1 MEVQVSV
8 EIPQVF
14 GVGPQARVSAMR
26 TADGLRDRGIAAAA
40 LFKPS
45 RGGWIVQVFPGGIR
59 SRTVPEPP
67 T

>member
-45 RGGWIVQVFPGGIR
+45 RGGWIVQILPGGIR
-59 SRTVPEPP
+59 PRAARQPRV
-67 T
+67 